1 MLTDKIKPDT
11 AALSLIREGVRHMQ
25 GYVPGEQP
33 IQTDLIKLNTNEN
46 PYPPSPAVLEALRAI
61 TSDALRRYPPPMS
74 QPLRTCIAEIYDVP
88 VSGVFCGNGSDEIL
102 ALCTRAYVE
111 KGRKIG
117 YFDPSYSLYP
127 VLASIAESD
136 TVEVTLGDR
145 FSWVDPPLDAGMD
158 LFFLTN
164 PNAPTG
170 MRFPMDRI
178 ALFCERFD
186 GVVLI
191 DEAYVDFAEED
202 CLTLCRRYANVILS
216 RSLSKSYSLAG
227 LRVGYA
233 IGSPALIQ
241 ALDTIK
247 DSYNLD
253 IVAQRLAVAALTD
266 QAYMQNGVRRIR
278 KTRAWFEKEMIAR
291 GFALYPSETNF
302 VWCKPPSGLS
312 APLYVEALRLRNILV
327 RHFTAERLAPFVRIT
342 IGLDT
347 HMEQL
352 LRETDAILEEKHD

>member
-1 MLTDKIKPDT
+1 MQIDDVSGGVER
-11 AALSLIREGVRHMQ
+11 AFVRAGVRSMQ

-33 IQTDLIKLNTNEN
+33 AQPDLIKLNTNEN
-46 PYPPSPAVLEALRAI
+46 PYPPAPSVLAALQAVSA
-61 TSDALRRYPPPMS
+61 DALRRYPPPMS
-74 QPLRTCIAEIYDVP
+74 HGLRECVARTYDFP

-102 ALCTRAYVE
+102 ALCTRAFVE

-127 VLASIAESD
+127 VLATIAESD
-136 TVEVTLGDR
+136 TVEVVLGDQ
-145 FSWVDPPLDAGMD
+145 FSWVDPPQDAGID

-170 MRFPMDRI
+170 MLFPVEEV
-178 ALFCERFD
+178 ASFCERFD

-191 DEAYVDFAEED
+191 DEAYVDFAASD
-202 CLTLCRRYANVILS
+202 CLALARRYPNVLVS

-233 IGSPALIQ
+233 LGAPALIQ
-241 ALDTIK
+241 ALDKIK

-253 IVAQRLAVAALTD
+253 IVAQQLAVAALTD
-266 QAYMQNGVRRIR
+266 QEYMQDYVQRVRN
-278 KTRAWFEKEMIAR
+278 TRAWFVKDMQAR

-302 VWCKPPSGLS
+302 VWCKPPASIS
-312 APLYVEALRLRNILV
+312 AQAYVDALRQRNILV
-327 RHFTAERLAPFVRIT
+327 RYFSAARLAPFVRIT

-347 HMEQL
+347 QMEQL
-352 LRETDAILEEKHD
+352 VRETDAILEARHG